1 MTTAPPCSPATATP
15 STTASIIA
23 PTIVAARLAEHL
35 AGPGRQVVE
44 PQHPGPDRVQRV
56 VGEVADPVGVPHAL
70 ALAGRRRRVDLPAVR
85 PDAVAHLPGEVQV
98 LEHLD
103 DPHALRGV
111 VPAAGHV
118 GLQRVLAEVAER
130 RVADVVAQRDRLGQ
144 RLVEAE
150 GPGQRAGDLGDLQRV
165 GQPGDEVVAVGVQEH
180 LRLVLEPAE
189 RLGVQDPVAVAL
201 ERRPQRVL
209 RLGRGPPPGLPPTGS
224 AAGRELLL
232 GRARGRPG
240 R

>member
-1 MTTAPPCSPATATP
+1 M
-15 STTASIIA
+15 
-23 PTIVAARLAEHL
+23 
-35 AGPGRQVVE
+35 
-44 PQHPGPDRVQRV
+44 
-56 VGEVADPVGVPHAL
+56 
-70 ALAGRRRRVDLPAVR
+70 
-85 PDAVAHLPGEVQV
+85 

-118 GLQRVLAEVAER
+118 RLQRVLAEVAER
-130 RVADVVAQRDRLGQ
+130 RVADVVAERDRLGQ
-144 RLVEAE
+144 RLVQPERA
-150 GPGQRAGDLGDLQRV
+150 GQRPGDLGDLQRV
-165 GQPGDEVVAVGVQEH
+165 GEPGDEVVAVGVQED

-209 RLGRGPPPGLPPTGS
+209 RPRAGPGRGS
-224 AAGRELLL
+224 VD
-232 GRARGRPG
+232 RARRRARAAPRSLRGRRG